1 MLSCSPCG
9 IGLFRCRNKRPPF
22 SRLPLRPL
30 IPRRC
35 RCRNRKKN
43 FIYSLNV
50 FTPGRKRTATTS
62 FKWRLFLLL
71 PLLFSYLF
79 IFGGFDGEGNT
90 KKWSFGGVKGG
101 SFYFL
106 LDFFI
111 YLLFV
116 SEFAGGQRRLVSKL
130 YSVLAVGIYFFCLA
144 LGIFLYL
151 SFQFGNRSKI
161 SLEIFLYFFFIF
173 KEKLA

>member
-1 MLSCSPCG
+1 MVVWWG
-9 IGLFRCRNKRPPF
+9 
-22 SRLPLRPL
+22 
-30 IPRRC
+30 
-35 RCRNRKKN
+35 
-43 FIYSLNV
+43 
-50 FTPGRKRTATTS
+50 
-62 FKWRLFLLL
+62 
-71 PLLFSYLF
+71 
-79 IFGGFDGEGNT
+79 
-90 KKWSFGGVKGG
+90 KGG
-101 SFYFL
+101 RFYFL

-161 SLEIFLYFFFIF
+161 SLEIFLCLFFIF

>member
-62 FKWRLFLLL
+62 FKWRFFLLL

-101 SFYFL
+101 KFL
-106 LDFFI
+106 FFIRFFI

-144 LGIFLYL
+144 LRSFFL
-151 SFQFGNRSKI
+151 
-161 SLEIFLYFFFIF
+161 FFFN
-173 KEKLA
+173 LATEIK